1 MNKYVCITLPS
12 MKNCLIWIKSRL
24 FTKLIWQLVSII
36 KAYTLKIVMIN
47 ILKLGGP

>member
-1 MNKYVCITLPS
+1 MYNITINEKLF
-12 MKNCLIWIKSRL
+12 NLDKSRL